1 MTRKAFLRELEGR
14 LAALSEVERDQ
25 TLAYYGEMIDDRV
38 EAGMAEEAAVAA
50 LGTME
55 EIAAEALQGAPQPR
69 EMRRRLGAWSILIG
83 VLGSPL
89 WLPLVATGLMLALVG
104 YALIWVLAAV
114 LYICAAAFA
123 LGGLGLLIGVGAA
136 LIRASFLQGGLCLGA
151 ACLLAG
157 GGILLLLAANWAAAG
172 CVRLGIRGYYKIKGI
187 FRRKEQ

>member
-55 EIAAEALQGAPQPR
+55 EIVAEALQGVPQPR
-69 EMRRRLGAWSILIG
+69 AIRQRPGVWSILIG

-89 WLPLVATGLMLALVG
+89 WLPLVAAGLLLALVG
-104 YALIWVLAAV
+104 YGLIWVLAAV
-114 LYICAAAFA
+114 LYIFAAAFA

-136 LIRASFLQGGLCLGA
+136 LIRGNFLQGGLCLGA
-151 ACLLAG
+151 ACLLVG
-157 GGILLLLAANWAAAG
+157 GGILLLLTANWAAAG
-172 CVRLGIRGYYKIKGI
+172 CVRLGIGGYQRVNKY
-187 FRRKEQ
+187 FRRNEQ